1 MADEKASKLLDP
13 QRLESD
19 QVVIGDIILVKQ
31 DVFDLSNPKENNAL

>member
-31 DVFDLSNPKENNAL
+31 DVYCTSSPGTR